1 MEITACIC
9 TAAIDTP
16 VLKRKPCMTRQPAL
30 DHSHDAEFGVPY
42 RTAQAILAHPDFAQ
56 ARRLYLESLLALYG
70 EDAFL
75 NKLLLEGARQVVF
88 GALICLL
95 AAHNMADRSTWP
107 TLADLKRVL
116 KPFGQSSDRKIEQLV
131 ARLGSVGFIEQN
143 AVPGDARVRLLTPSS
158 AMLAHDEAWLLAHY
172 RPLALLY
179 PQDDHS
185 RPLARDRAFQL
196 AQRRIAFAFI
206 PRSATVLL
214 GNPAIL
220 LFATRDA
227 GFLVLA
233 QLVLDSEDGR
243 STSFEGLSRRFA
255 ISRTHV
261 RQMLRDAQAMGLLTL
276 SGRGGQAFTLL
287 PAMWAALDKF
297 VAEGMSGHDLTGA
310 AARAALELS
319 SPPEG

>member
-1 MEITACIC
+1 M
-9 TAAIDTP
+9 
-16 VLKRKPCMTRQPAL
+16 K
-30 DHSHDAEFGVPY
+30 
-42 RTAQAILAHPDFAQ
+42 
-56 ARRLYLESLLALYG
+56 
-70 EDAFL
+70 AF
-75 NKLLLEGARQVVF
+75 
-88 GALICLL
+88 CL
-95 AAHNMADRSTWP
+95 AA
-107 TLADLKRVL
+107 
-116 KPFGQSSDRKIEQLV
+116 
-131 ARLGSVGFIEQN
+131 
-143 AVPGDARVRLLTPSS
+143 
-158 AMLAHDEAWLLAHY
+158 
-172 RPLALLY
+172 
-179 PQDDHS
+179 
-185 RPLARDRAFQL
+185 
-196 AQRRIAFAFI
+196 
-206 PRSATVLL
+206 ATVLL

>member
-1 MEITACIC
+1 MNGH
-9 TAAIDTP
+9 
-16 VLKRKPCMTRQPAL
+16 PAFDL
-30 DHSHDAEFGVPY
+30 SHDVQFDVPY
-42 RTAQAILAHPDFAQ
+42 RKAEAILAHPDFAK
-56 ARRLYLESLLALYG
+56 ARQLYLESMLALYG

-95 AAHNMADRSTWP
+95 AAHEPDDRATWP
-107 TLADLKRVL
+107 TLANLKRVL
-116 KPFGQSSDRKIEQLV
+116 RPFGQSSDRKIEHLV
-131 ARLGSVGFIEQN
+131 ARLGSVGFVEQN
-143 AVPGDARVRLLTPSS
+143 ALPDDARVRLLIPS
-158 AMLAHDEAWLLAHY
+158 ATMLAHDEEWLLAHY

-179 PQDDHS
+179 PDDDHS

-206 PRSATVLL
+206 PRSAVVLL

-233 QLVLDSEDGR
+233 QLVLDSEAGR

-261 RQMLRDAQAMGLLTL
+261 RQLLRDAEAMELLTL
-276 SGRGGQAFTLL
+276 AGRGGQAITLL
-287 PAMWAALDKF
+287 PALWAALDKF

-310 AARAALELS
+310 AARAALDAAS
-319 SPPEG
+319 AKGG